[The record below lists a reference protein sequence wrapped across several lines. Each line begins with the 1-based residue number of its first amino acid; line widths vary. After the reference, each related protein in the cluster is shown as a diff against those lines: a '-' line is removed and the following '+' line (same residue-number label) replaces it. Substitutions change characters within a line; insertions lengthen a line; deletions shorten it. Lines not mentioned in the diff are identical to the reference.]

1 MLGFVCG
8 GFVEGLAYRT
18 RNTSEEIF
26 FFNVED
32 QPG

>member
-1 MLGFVCG
+1 MLGFVCD

-26 FFNVED
+26 FLNVED